1 MVEDVQLPTVTDLSF
16 DYGTVRTHF
25 TITAYQNTDVVAISN
40 IGKIGQ
46 VIFPHPI
53 IASALLPTHNV
64 EFDTKLLL
72 GPQLEDF
79 DLLLSRFVG
88 VLASHGRRR
97 NFLFALGLTEFNVDH
112 ARAIVARLE
121 EYLAASN

>member
-46 VIFPHPI
+46 VVQVGFLYFAEKRF
-53 IASALLPTHNV
+53 ASWH
-64 EFDTKLLL
+64 F
-72 GPQLEDF
+72 
-79 DLLLSRFVG
+79 SI
-88 VLASHGRRR
+88 SS
-97 NFLFALGLTEFNVDH
+97 FL
-112 ARAIVARLE
+112 
-121 EYLAASN
+121 